1 MVYTLF
7 QQEVVDYD
15 AWRTIFDSMET
26 VRRSAGARS
35 DLILR
40 SADDPN
46 AVTLLIGWDNIES
59 AHSWMSDARL
69 REAMKAAGVKGQP
82 RITYL
87 VES

>member
-7 QQEVVDYD
+7 QQEVADFD
-15 AWRTIFDSMET
+15 TWRAVFNSMET
-26 VRRSAGARS
+26 VRRAAGARS
-35 DLILR
+35 ELILR

-59 AHSWMSDARL
+59 ARSWTNDSRL
-69 REAMKAAGVKGQP
+69 REALKAAGVKGQP